1 MEIYRVGGAVRDQ
14 LLGLPVKDIDWVV
27 VGALPQ
33 EMIDLGYQQ
42 VGRDFP
48 VFLHP
53 ETKQEYALARTERKT
68 AAGYTGF
75 AVHADPDVTLE
86 QDLARRDLTI
96 NAIAEDDQGTIID
109 PYQGRADL
117 ENKVLRHV
125 TQAFVEDPLRI
136 LRLARFAARFFPLGF
151 RIADETLAL
160 MRGMVASGEMK
171 TLVAER
177 VWTETERALSEA
189 DPLAYFKVLDEC
201 HALSQVFPELAS
213 TWQLGDPTAKDF
225 LASLAQASTAAEQRF
240 VALSSHLSC
249 DQLHAM
255 AARLR
260 ISKSYTQL
268 AELFI
273 RYGEKVH
280 SVMSLSAEQQL
291 SLLESLDALRR
302 PERLE
307 SLLSL
312 CQSHWCLGHPGVSS
326 YPQSEYLDAA
336 IEKVKS
342 INAQELRD
350 QGLSGKEIAEALHK
364 KRIIA
369 LEATKTSS

>member
-27 VGALPQ
+27 VGAMPQ
-33 EMIDLGYQQ
+33 QMIDLGYQQ

-96 NAIAEDDQGTIID
+96 NAIAEDDQGNIID
-109 PYQGRADL
+109 PYQGRVDL

-151 RIADETLAL
+151 RIADKTLAL
-160 MRGMVASGEMK
+160 MREMVASGEMK
-171 TLVAER
+171 SLVAER

-189 DPLAYFKVLDEC
+189 DPLAYFNVLDEC

-213 TWQLGDPTAKDF
+213 TWQLGVPTAMDF
-225 LASLAQASTAAEQRF
+225 MASLAKTSTSTEQRF
-240 VALSSHLSC
+240 AALSSHLSS

-255 AARLR
+255 ASRLR

-268 AELFI
+268 TELFI
-273 RYGEKVH
+273 RYGENVH
-280 SVMSLSAEQQL
+280 GVMSLSAEQQL

-312 CQSHWCLGHPGVSS
+312 CQSHWCLSHPETSS
-326 YPQSEYLDAA
+326 YPQSAYLQAA
-336 IEKVKS
+336 IEKIKS

-350 QGLSGKEIAEALHK
+350 QGLSGQEIAEALQE

-369 LEATKTSS
+369 LKEAKPS